1 MKTVVVQS
9 LWGDGILFPPWRSKR
24 GELGIKKYCIP
35 SVRRY
40 ADRHGYSY
48 ILHRPDTPHFD
59 FPPHKEGGT
68 THHQFNA
75 AFERFYAMNGLVHL
89 YERFI
94 YLDVDVYI
102 KPNAPA
108 MPYEKGVWAF
118 HEWQRGY
125 EYNLRRGFS
134 DVPDKHQFNNGVLV
148 MDPKGV
154 KSVYDYLCNT
164 KPDSR
169 CMGSQDYFRLWSAKN
184 KVQQMDG
191 VWNHITYYMSSRDGH
206 FIHYAGEK
214 RWIVLELSPLYLRPF
229 YWLGH
234 ILRLPLLLLRPPL
247 PYYKPRQVIFYV
259 SLKSLERSIRH
270 TRIFQFFRRLWK
282 NRRRS

>member
-1 MKTVVVQS
+1 MKTVVVQT
-9 LWGDGILFPPWRSKR
+9 LWGDGILFPIWRSKR

-75 AFERFYAMNGLVHL
+75 AFERYYVMNGLADL

-102 KPNAPA
+102 KPDAPA

-118 HEWQRGY
+118 HEWHLPY

-148 MDPKGV
+148 MDSKGV
-154 KSVYDYLCNT
+154 KSVYDYLCTT
-164 KPDSR
+164 KPDPR
-169 CMGSQDYFRLWSAKN
+169 CTGSQDYFRLWSVKN
-184 KVQQMDG
+184 KVNHLDG
-191 VWNHITYYMSSRDGH
+191 VWNQMAFYTRKRNGH
-206 FIHYAGEK
+206 FIHYAADK
-214 RWIVLELSPLYLRPF
+214 RWIALETSPLYLRPF
-229 YWLGH
+229 YWCDYMLSYH
-234 ILRLPLLLLRPPL
+234 ALKDMDRAM
-247 PYYKPRQVIFYV
+247 RQ
-259 SLKSLERSIRH
+259 